1 MQKIKEKYYIHKKT
15 VEQSTTTAAA
25 VTSSALTVE
34 DVEKIKEITD
44 LDAGLIAYINAKTA
58 TLADSD
64 KMDIYEKS
72 DFSLGV
78 EAMEKLH
85 GAIVEARNS
94 FIKTKMAELGVAPE
108 RIEVRNAAKEESEA
122 VTAAQYSIKIKDME

>member
-1 MQKIKEKYYIHKKT
+1 M
-15 VEQSTTTAAA
+15 
-25 VTSSALTVE
+25 
-34 DVEKIKEITD
+34 
-44 LDAGLIAYINAKTA
+44 IAYINAKTA

-64 KMDIYEKS
+64 KMDIYEKI
-72 DFSLGV
+72 DFILGV

-85 GAIVEARNS
+85 GEIVEARNS